1 MQNISSSFT
10 GCPHLLHLNS
20 VFIFFPQLVQNISSI
35 FTIFPQYLQVFAEWL
50 FLVAAIPDTPALGVS
65 NVGTFSSIFE
75 LVDVLSDKT
84 G

>member
-10 GCPHLLHLNS
+10 GCPHLS
-20 VFIFFPQLVQNISSI
+20 QFDPIFIFFPQLVQNISSI
-35 FTIFPQYLQVFAEWL
+35 FTIFPQYLHVFAEWL
-50 FLVAAIPDTPALGVS
+50 FLVAAIPDTPVLVVP

-75 LVDVLSDKT
+75 LVYVVSDKT

>member
-1 MQNISSSFT
+1 MFQAPQA
-10 GCPHLLHLNS
+10 GHLPCHLGLS
-20 VFIFFPQLVQNISSI
+20 FPQLVQNISSI
-35 FTIFPQYLQVFAEWL
+35 FTIFPQYLHVFAEWL